1 MNTEAT
7 CIVAPSLLAADFS
20 HIRDAVAD
28 IEKSAAQWVHFDV
41 MDGNFVP
48 NITFGAKFVSDLRPH
63 SDLVFD
69 THLMVSQ
76 PERFITQFAEAGS
89 DYITVHAEATM
100 HLFRTLT
107 MIREAGKKVG
117 VSIVPSTPISMLDLV
132 LDQVDMVML
141 MTVNPGFGGQTFIPI
156 SFQKIEQL
164 AQVRKERNLN
174 FLISVD
180 GGVNRSNVAS
190 LVHSGVDVLVMGS
203 AFFGDPDQSTLVS
216 ELQRLS
222 R

>member
-20 HIRDAVAD
+20 HIRDAVVD